1 MNCWRWQIIYQV
13 IIHRKL
19 TPVSEQ
25 VKRKLFIIADYL
37 MADKPITSQIKYIV
51 IMKKMIFTVFAVC
64 ILLTVNAQQLTT
76 PQPSPTQTIKQN
88 FGLSSIELSYSRPGV
103 KGRKV
108 FGDLVPFDNVWRTG
122 ANTATILTF
131 ADEVMIGDKKIP
143 AGKYGL
149 VSIPKKDNWTLIL
162 TKQLDITSP
171 AAYKQENDVVRV
183 AAKPMQLN
191 DKVENF
197 TMQFANIKP
206 NSCDL
211 QLMWDNTAVAL
222 PIKTD
227 VETKV
232 MGQIDNL
239 MNKDNRP
246 YFNAAM
252 YYLDNGKD
260 LNQALTWFD
269 KAIEQ
274 NPKGFFIYHQKANAL
289 AKLGKKDEARKTAS
303 RSIELAKEAKNDDYV
318 RLNEKLLADLK

>member
-1 MNCWRWQIIYQV
+1 
-13 IIHRKL
+13 
-19 TPVSEQ
+19 
-25 VKRKLFIIADYL
+25 
-37 MADKPITSQIKYIV
+37 
-51 IMKKMIFTVFAVC
+51 MKKIFFTAFTLC
-64 ILLTVNAQQLTT
+64 ILITANAQQLTT
-76 PQPSPTQTIKQN
+76 PQPSPTQTVKQN
-88 FGLSSIELSYSRPGV
+88 FALSSIELSYSRPAI

-108 FGDLVPFDNVWRTG
+108 FGDLVPFGNVWRTG
-122 ANTATILTF
+122 ANSATILTF
-131 ADEVMIGDKKIP
+131 GEEVIIGDKKIP

-149 VSIPKKDNWTLIL
+149 VSIPNKDNWTLII
-162 TKQLDITSP
+162 TKQTDITSP
-171 AAYKQENDVVRV
+171 AAYKQENDIVRV

-197 TMQFANIKP
+197 TIQFANLKP

-211 QLMWDNTAVAL
+211 QLMWDNTAVSL
-222 PIKTD
+222 PIKAD

-232 MGQIDNL
+232 MAQIDNL

-260 LNQALTWFD
+260 LNQALSWFD

-289 AKLGKKDEARKTAS
+289 AKLGKKDEARKVANK
-303 RSIELAKEAKNDDYV
+303 SIELAKEAKNDDYV